1 MAALAILLWV
11 SLLPLPGAAHD
22 PGLSHVRVVVQ
33 SDALEAEIVL
43 PWQDPDPVVESVLG
57 ERGFSVRI
65 DGVLLAPL
73 GSSVRRFPGDRI
85 ELSLR
90 FALGGAI
97 PRELELESR
106 MLESLPFGH
115 KQFVRVFAA
124 DGSALASGV
133 LSAYAPSLGLRLR

>member
-1 MAALAILLWV
+1 MAALAILLLA

-33 SDALEAEIVL
+33 PDALEVEIVL
-43 PWQDPDPVVESVLG
+43 PWRDSDPIVDSLLG
-57 ERGFSVRI
+57 ERGFTARI
-65 DGVLLAPL
+65 DGVLLASL
-73 GSSVRRFPGDRI
+73 AASLRRFPGDRI

-90 FALGGAI
+90 FAVGSALPGV
-97 PRELELESR
+97 LELESR

-124 DGSALASGV
+124 DGTALGSGV
-133 LSAYAPSLGLRLR
+133 LSAYAPSLELRPR